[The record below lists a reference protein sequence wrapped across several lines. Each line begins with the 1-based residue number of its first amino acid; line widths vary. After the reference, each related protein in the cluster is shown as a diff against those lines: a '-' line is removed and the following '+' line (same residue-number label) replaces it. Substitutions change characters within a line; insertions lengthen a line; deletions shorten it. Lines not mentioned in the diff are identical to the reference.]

1 MKPKFRLYL
10 EPDKEVHMILT
21 AAHTSGDSVEVL
33 VVSAGDSVEVLV
45 VSAGDSVV
53 VLVVS
58 TGGESVIVLVV
69 SAGDTVVV
77 VVVFAAVESE
87 VLLDSAAAVDA
98 RSTKHKSLS
107 ILEIKFRLVN
117 EKN

>member
-10 EPDKEVHMILT
+10 EHDKAVHMILT

-33 VVSAGDSVEVLV
+33 VVLAGDSVEVLV
-45 VSAGDSVV
+45 VLAGDSVE
-53 VLVVS
+53 VLVVLA
-58 TGGESVIVLVV
+58 GDSVEVLVV